1 MEISKPNIKE
11 LRKKLDVEGLI
22 KALRY
27 SDSRVRREA
36 ASALREIAEKK
47 TVTLALKKTVEPL
60 IAALKDENVEVRKAA
75 AHAFSTFGIYR
86 IIDEKDVKSV
96 EDALKEIL
104 KDEDKNVAWGAA
116 SALAVIPMSM
126 ELGKGE
132 RLVRQLEKVDLEALP
147 SIGLLFLTNRRLI
160 FNGVRVAGSFSYE
173 LLIKDIVSC
182 EVKKSMFGGKKL
194 AVSSP
199 KAILKQRLQ
208 LETGIGAGAS
218 TTYSWKEVGERVM
231 EDPKPAVFT
240 GIEQPETLKSEI
252 MEQVESIGTN

>member
-1 MEISKPNIKE
+1 MEISKLNVKE

-22 KALRY
+22 RALRH

-36 ASALREIAEKK
+36 ASALREIADKN
-47 TVTLALKKTVEPL
+47 TVTLALKKAIEPL
-60 IAALKDENVEVRKAA
+60 IDALKDENVEVRKAA
-75 AHAFSTFGIYR
+75 ANTFSTFGIYR

-104 KDEDKNVAWGAA
+104 KAEDKNLAWSAA
-116 SALAVIPMSM
+116 SALSVIPISM
-126 ELGKGE
+126 ELEKGE

-147 SIGLLFLTNRRLI
+147 SIGLLLLTNRRLI

-173 LLIKDIVSC
+173 LPLKDIVSC

-194 AVSSP
+194 AVASQ

-218 TTYSWKEVGERVM
+218 TTYSWKEVGERII

-240 GIEQPETLKSEI
+240 GIEQPETLRSEI
-252 MEQVESIGTN
+252 MEQVESTGAD